1 MAEDTNTTQPT
12 DHAAPVDAHQALD
25 DLTVLHQVASQSL
38 GGAGLHVMG
47 AATLQQGA
55 LHLLS
60 TIQEGGTFA
69 PLAVQHGVIQ
79 TGVTIA
85 VNLDIAS
92 NNLPVIANP
101 ITLVANAGAGT
112 VIAAGAPAT
121 VPIDFV
127 AQNFGT
133 INATVGNQTLPP
145 VHAAALAPTIPVSF
159 TAPPV
164 EANAAGAT
172 TITHTVIAPN
182 APPTISG
189 VVEVNTPA
197 TGVNGITT
205 NATTLVG
212 VENHGIQFQVAA
224 TDSNGAPLS
233 ITFTGEQH
241 GTITYSAQTGD
252 YTYTPDS
259 TYAGSDHFTVTA
271 SDGHGASASQTITV
285 DIVDPGPTSTALPDA
300 SVAEGHSA
308 TIATADHFSAPVDG
322 ATLTYT
328 ATGPDGAALP
338 AGITI
343 DPTTGTITATGTDAD
358 YGTHSITVT
367 ATDNNGVATSQTF
380 TLTVTDPGPTSTALP
395 DASVAEG
402 HTTTITTADH
412 FAVPVDGATLTYSA
426 TGLPEG
432 VTINPQTGAITATG
446 EDGTFGAHTITVT
459 ATDDHGVATHQ
470 TFTLNVTDPGP
481 TSTALPAVQVAEGT
495 TATID
500 TASHFTAPVEGVA
513 LTYSAT
519 GLPEG
524 VAINPQTGAITAT
537 GEDGTFGAHTITV
550 TATDDHGVATHQTF
564 TLNVTDPGPTAP
576 DAQTVTGMEDHAIT
590 GSVGA
595 TPPVEGATL
604 SYALEPN
611 EGPAHGSITFDTSGH
626 FTYTPTDDYSGTDHF
641 EIKVTDDH
649 GVSTMQTVTVD
660 VEPDHAPVFT
670 ADSAGQFNHLGDTQ
684 GASQGGQQQARTGGA
699 SHGGF
704 TQPTQGASQGGQ
716 QNVQTGGASHGGAQ
730 NGGQFNGNSGASHGG
745 QYALGG
751 STDGQS
757 QSSTGASQGGHMPYV
772 IDGTAGNDSISA
784 GDGTH
789 VIYGMGG
796 TDTISV
802 GNGNDTIYANNGTTG
817 TGQGTYEAQLH
828 IAATSPDEAH
838 GATMTYSVSGLP
850 EHATLMYNGAPIDP
864 SGLTDAQLQHGVYL
878 SFPDNHVPAQ
888 SFDLSVTANLHETGI
903 DGDVLHTQATL
914 HVDPTAFMGG
924 ADHITAGNGSD
935 TIWGGA
941 GDNQITVGN
950 GDDHIHV
957 YDGNNTITA
966 GNGHDTI
973 TVGNGDNTITLGSG
987 HDTVTVGDG
996 HNTITFAGGTGGSG
1010 GGYAL
1015 GGTVTVSG
1023 GHDTVNLSDHAQVSI
1038 VDNAPTTGTEH
1049 LTINYTGADNAHE
1062 TMLFDFGGHTGVAA
1076 SGGDGW
1082 THSLNIDLSHTS
1094 GQFVVTEGS
1103 HSWTVDHGT
1112 VTANTDHNT
1121 GQQGSEHAA
1130 IQTDGTVH
1138 VFAVDGN
1145 HEHEIAQFHH
1155 IDKITY

>member
-412 FAVPVDGATLTYSA
+412 FQVPVDGATLTYAA
-426 TGLPEG
+426 TGPDGAALPAG
-432 VTINPQTGAITATG
+432 ITIDPATGQITATG
-446 EDGTFGAHTITVT
+446 TDADYGTH
-459 ATDDHGVATHQ
+459 
-470 TFTLNVTDPGP
+470 
-481 TSTALPAVQVAEGT
+481 S
-495 TATID
+495 
-500 TASHFTAPVEGVA
+500 
-513 LTYSAT
+513 
-519 GLPEG
+519 
-524 VAINPQTGAITAT
+524 
-537 GEDGTFGAHTITV
+537 ITV

-684 GASQGGQQQARTGGA
+684 GASQGGQQQARTGGASHGGFTQPTQGASQGGRQNVQAGGASHGGAQNGGQFNGNSGASHGGFTQPTQGASQGGQQNVQTGGASRGGAQNGGQFNGNSGA